1 MNWALFGL
9 LTALTAAAETPVETA
24 LSLNTQGN
32 RLAESGNC
40 SEAQR
45 LSWFTEPVTYASPR
59 IHFLFLL
66 STAYLNFWQWV
77 GLVF

>member
-1 MNWALFGL
+1 MNWALIGL
-9 LTALTAAAETPVETA
+9 LTALTAAA

-45 LSWFTEPVTYASPR
+45 L
-59 IHFLFLL
+59 
-66 STAYLNFWQWV
+66 
-77 GLVF
+77 